1 MLGNILTNMTA
12 AVTAVVGEMIVVEY
26 EIDVVIVEHD
36 VDAVVDD
43 DQMRLLMPYHHFHLQ

>member
-43 DQMRLLMPYHHFHLQ
+43 DQMRLLMPYHHCRLQ